1 MIKYI
6 IAIFLILATTAQAK
20 ISIGSSVL
28 YAKQNDPTIK
38 FKSNADQFKPTSL
51 TVGYLKKL
59 DNITIGIYTNRLI
72 NSKLKRRATNG
83 TNDFDYYSATRY
95 NLFQVGYIR
104 KNIMPTLFV
113 ADTILKQE
121 LYFNDVKIS
130 QRKNRVYL
138 YGVGLNIFLDK
149 NISFN
154 INYIAPRE
162 SIGLEGGLAFGINYL
177 F

>member
-20 ISIGSSVL
+20 ISIGSSVI

-38 FKSNADQFKPTSL
+38 FKSNSDQLKPTSL

-59 DNITIGIYTNRLI
+59 DNITIGLYTNRLI

-121 LYFNDVKIS
+121 LYYNDVKIS
-130 QRKNRVYL
+130 QDKNRVYL
-138 YGVGLNIFLDK
+138 YGAGLNVFLDK

-162 SIGLEGGLAFGINYL
+162 SIGLESGLAFGINYL

>member
-20 ISIGSSVL
+20 ISIGSSVI

-38 FKSNADQFKPTSL
+38 FKSNTDQLKPTSL

-59 DNITIGIYTNRLI
+59 DNITIGLYTNRLI

-121 LYFNDVKIS
+121 LYSNDVKIS
-130 QRKNRVYL
+130 QQKNRVYI

-154 INYIAPRE
+154 VNYIAPRE
-162 SIGLEGGLAFGINYL
+162 SIGLEGGLAFGTNYL

>member
-28 YAKQNDPTIK
+28 YAKQNHPTIK
-38 FKSNADQFKPTSL
+38 FKSNSDQFKPTSL

-59 DNITIGIYTNRLI
+59 DNITIGLYTNRLI

-83 TNDFDYYSATRY
+83 TNNFDYYSATRY

-113 ADTILKQE
+113 ADTILKKE
-121 LYFNDVKIS
+121 LYYNDVKIS
-130 QRKNRVYL
+130 QDKNRVYL
-138 YGVGLNIFLDK
+138 YGVGLNVFLDK

-154 INYIAPRE
+154 VNYIAPRE
-162 SIGLEGGLAFGINYL
+162 SIGFEGGLAFGINYL

>member
-6 IAIFLILATTAQAK
+6 IAIFLMLATTAQAK

-28 YAKQNDPTIK
+28 YAKQNHPTLK
-38 FKSNADQFKPTSL
+38 FKSNSDQLRPTSL

-59 DNITIGIYTNRLI
+59 DNITVGLYTNRFI

-83 TNDFDYYSATRY
+83 TNDFNYYSATRY

-121 LYFNDVKIS
+121 LYYNDVKIS
-130 QRKNRVYL
+130 QQKNRVYL
-138 YGVGLNIFLDK
+138 YGAGVNVFLDK

-162 SIGLEGGLAFGINYL
+162 SIGFEGGLAFGINYL

>member
-28 YAKQNDPTIK
+28 YAKQNHPTLK
-38 FKSNADQFKPTSL
+38 FKSYSDQLRPTSL

-59 DNITIGIYTNRLI
+59 DNITVGLYTNRLI

-121 LYFNDVKIS
+121 LYYNDVKIS
-130 QRKNRVYL
+130 QDKNRVYL
-138 YGVGLNIFLDK
+138 YGVGLNVFLDK

-154 INYIAPRE
+154 VNYIAPRE
-162 SIGLEGGLAFGINYL
+162 SIGFEGGLAFGINYL

>member
-28 YAKQNDPTIK
+28 YAKQNHPTLK
-38 FKSNADQFKPTSL
+38 FKSNSDQLRPTSL

-59 DNITIGIYTNRLI
+59 DNITVGLYTNRLI

-83 TNDFDYYSATRY
+83 TNDFNYYSATRY

-130 QRKNRVYL
+130 QQKNIVYL
-138 YGVGLNIFLDK
+138 YGVGVNVFLDK

-162 SIGLEGGLAFGINYL
+162 SIGFEGGLAFGINYL

>member
-28 YAKQNDPTIK
+28 YAKQNDPKIK
-38 FKSNADQFKPTSL
+38 FKSNSDQLKPTSL
-51 TVGYLKKL
+51 TIGYLKTF
-59 DNITIGIYTNRLI
+59 DNITIGLYTNRLI

-83 TNDFDYYSATRY
+83 TNDFNYYSATRY

-121 LYFNDVKIS
+121 LYYNDVKIS
-130 QRKNRVYL
+130 QDKNRVYL
-138 YGVGLNIFLDK
+138 YGVGLNVFLDK

-154 INYIAPRE
+154 VNYIAPRE
-162 SIGLEGGLAFGINYL
+162 SIGFEGGLAFGINYL

>member
-20 ISIGSSVL
+20 ISIGSSVI

-38 FKSNADQFKPTSL
+38 FKSNTDQLKPTSL

-59 DNITIGIYTNRLI
+59 DNITIGLYTNRLI

-121 LYFNDVKIS
+121 LYYNDVKIS
-130 QRKNRVYL
+130 QDKNRVYL
-138 YGVGLNIFLDK
+138 YGAGLNVFLDK

-162 SIGLEGGLAFGINYL
+162 SIGLESGLAFGINYL

>member
-6 IAIFLILATTAQAK
+6 IAIFLILTTTAQAK
-20 ISIGSSVL
+20 ISIG
-28 YAKQNDPTIK
+28 
-38 FKSNADQFKPTSL
+38 SNADQFKPTSL
-51 TVGYLKKL
+51 TIGYLKKI
-59 DNITIGIYTNRLI
+59 DNITIGLYTNRFI

-83 TNDFDYYSATRY
+83 TNDFNYYSATRY

-121 LYFNDVKIS
+121 LYYNDVKIS
-130 QRKNRVYL
+130 QDKDRVYL
-138 YGVGLNIFLDK
+138 YGAGLNIFLDK

>member
-20 ISIGSSVL
+20 ISIGSSVI

-38 FKSNADQFKPTSL
+38 FKSNSDQLKPTSL

-59 DNITIGIYTNRLI
+59 DNITIGLYTNRLI

-95 NLFQVGYIR
+95 NLFQVGYIK

-121 LYFNDVKIS
+121 LYYNDVKIS
-130 QRKNRVYL
+130 QDKNRVYL
-138 YGVGLNIFLDK
+138 YGAGLNVFLDK

-162 SIGLEGGLAFGINYL
+162 SIGLESGLAFGINYL

>member
-20 ISIGSSVL
+20 ISIGSSVI

-38 FKSNADQFKPTSL
+38 FKSNTDQLKPTSL

-121 LYFNDVKIS
+121 LYSNDVKIS

-138 YGVGLNIFLDK
+138 YGVGLNVFLDK

-162 SIGLEGGLAFGINYL
+162 SIGLEGGLAFGTNYL

>member
-28 YAKQNDPTIK
+28 YTKQNHPTIK
-38 FKSNADQFKPTSL
+38 FRGNTDQLKPTSL
-51 TVGYLKKL
+51 IVGYLKKL
-59 DNITIGIYTNRLI
+59 DNITIGLYTNRLI
-72 NSKLKRRATNG
+72 NSKLKRKATDG
-83 TNDFDYYSATRY
+83 TNNLDHHSSTKY
-95 NLFQVGYIR
+95 NLLQLGYVR

-113 ADTILKQE
+113 ADTILNQE
-121 LYFNDVKIS
+121 LYFNNVRTT
-130 QRKNRVYL
+130 QQKNRVYI

-162 SIGLEGGLAFGINYL
+162 SIGLEGGLAFSTNYL

>member
-6 IAIFLILATTAQAK
+6 IAVFLILATTAQAK

-28 YAKQNDPTIK
+28 YAKQNHPTIK
-38 FKSNADQFKPTSL
+38 FKSNADQFRPTSL

-59 DNITIGIYTNRLI
+59 DNITIGLYTNRLA
-72 NSKLKRRATNG
+72 NSELKRKATNG
-83 TNDFDYYSATRY
+83 VNNFDYYSSTKY
-95 NLFQVGYIR
+95 NLLQLGYVK
-104 KNIMPTLFV
+104 KNIMPTLFIS
-113 ADTILKQE
+113 DTILMQK
-121 LYFNDVKIS
+121 LYYNNVKIT
-130 QRKNRVYL
+130 QQKNRVYL

-162 SIGLEGGLAFGINYL
+162 SIGLEGGLAFGTNYL

>member
-6 IAIFLILATTAQAK
+6 IAIFLMLATTAQAK

-28 YAKQNDPTIK
+28 YAKQNHPTIK
-38 FKSNADQFKPTSL
+38 FKSNADQFRLTSL
-51 TVGYLKKL
+51 TIGYLKKL
-59 DNITIGIYTNRLI
+59 DNITIGLYTNRLI

-83 TNDFDYYSATRY
+83 TNNFDYYSATRY
-95 NLFQVGYIR
+95 NLFQVGYIT

-121 LYFNDVKIS
+121 LYYNDVKIS
-130 QRKNRVYL
+130 QDKNRVYL
-138 YGVGLNIFLDK
+138 YGAGLNVFLDK

>member
-20 ISIGSSVL
+20 ISIGSSVI
-28 YAKQNDPTIK
+28 YAKKNDPTIK
-38 FKSNADQFKPTSL
+38 FKSNSDQLKPTSL
-51 TVGYLKKL
+51 TIGYLKKL
-59 DNITIGIYTNRLI
+59 DNITIGLYTNRLI

-95 NLFQVGYIR
+95 NLFQVGYIK

-113 ADTILKQE
+113 ADTIIKQE
-121 LYFNDVKIS
+121 LYYNDVKIS
-130 QRKNRVYL
+130 QDKNRVYL
-138 YGVGLNIFLDK
+138 YGAGLNVFLDK

-162 SIGLEGGLAFGINYL
+162 SIGLESGLAFGINYL

>member
-20 ISIGSSVL
+20 ISIGSSVI

-38 FKSNADQFKPTSL
+38 FKSNTDQLKPTSL

-59 DNITIGIYTNRLI
+59 DNITIGLYTNRLI

-121 LYFNDVKIS
+121 LYYNNVKIS
-130 QRKNRVYL
+130 QDKNRVYL
-138 YGVGLNIFLDK
+138 YGAGLNVFLDK

-154 INYIAPRE
+154 VNYIAPRE
-162 SIGLEGGLAFGINYL
+162 SIGFEGGLAFGINYL

>member
-28 YAKQNDPTIK
+28 YAKQNDPNIK
-38 FKSNADQFKPTSL
+38 FKSNADQFKATSL
-51 TVGYLKKL
+51 TIGYLKKL
-59 DNITIGIYTNRLI
+59 DNITIGIYTNRFI

-95 NLFQVGYIR
+95 NLFQVGYVR

-121 LYFNDVKIS
+121 LYSNDVKIS

-138 YGVGLNIFLDK
+138 YGAGLNVFLDK

>member
-20 ISIGSSVL
+20 ISIGSSVI

-38 FKSNADQFKPTSL
+38 FKSNSDQLKPTSL

-59 DNITIGIYTNRLI
+59 DNITIGLYTNRLI

-121 LYFNDVKIS
+121 LYSNDVKIS
-130 QRKNRVYL
+130 QQKNRVYI

-154 INYIAPRE
+154 VNYIAPRE
-162 SIGLEGGLAFGINYL
+162 SIGLEGGLAFGTNYL